1 MTLRSANIHPRK
13 LGTHLM
19 LIPLLAASLMVQPA
33 AASDTLV
40 LEGRCEYP
48 EAVRQRQFETVLAIC
63 NQLTIAREDGEM
75 VITFG
80 PRGLGPTMIFS
91 GKADGNRMEVQQV
104 TLRRGDIESAE
115 GTCEIFYTDGEISV
129 VSCLA
134 SSLGRSWAGNFVN
147 NRI

>member
-1 MTLRSANIHPRK
+1 
-13 LGTHLM
+13 M

-48 EAVRQRQFETVLAIC
+48 EAVRQHQFETVLARC
-63 NQLTIAREDGEM
+63 NQLIIARDEDEM
-75 VITFG
+75 VITYG
-80 PRGLGPTMIFS
+80 PRGLGPTMVFT
-91 GKADGNRMEVQQV
+91 GKAVGNRMDVRQV
-104 TLRRGDIESAE
+104 TLRRGDIVDAE
-115 GTCEIFYTDGEISV
+115 GTCEIFYAGGEISV

-134 SSLGRSWAGNFVN
+134 SSHGRSWAGNFVK

>member
-1 MTLRSANIHPRK
+1 
-13 LGTHLM
+13 M
-19 LIPLLAASLMVQPA
+19 LITLLAASLMIQPA

-48 EAVRQRQFETVLAIC
+48 EAVRQRQLETVLAIC
-63 NQLTIAREDGEM
+63 NQLTIAREDGGM
-75 VITFG
+75 VITYG

-91 GKADGNRMEVQQV
+91 GKADGNRMEVQEV
-104 TLRRGDIESAE
+104 TLRRGNVESAE

-147 NRI
+147 NRL